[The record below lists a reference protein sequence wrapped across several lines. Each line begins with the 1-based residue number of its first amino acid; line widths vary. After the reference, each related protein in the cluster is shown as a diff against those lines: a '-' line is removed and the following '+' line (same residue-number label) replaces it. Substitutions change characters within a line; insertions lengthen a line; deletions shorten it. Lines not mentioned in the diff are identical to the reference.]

1 MEIGLVFSSKDPK
14 QKKARDSVKQFIDS
28 TGLLA
33 NYSELDKKVKSPTLN
48 INGLSLTEKRKMKRK
63 AQISMYPNSNDMLQF
78 IEQHIWRL

>member
-14 QKKARDSVKQFIDS
+14 QKEARDSVRQFIDS

-33 NYSELDKKVKSPTLN
+33 KYSELDKKVKSPTLN
-48 INGLSLTEKRKMKRK
+48 INGLSLSEKRKMKRK
-63 AQISMYPNSNDMLQF
+63 AQISMYPTSSDMLDF